1 MPKEIKNIADS
12 VMREIHESKLKM
24 RPRFYFIIGSSLIL
38 IGLVFSVISSVFLV
52 GLIRFSLRTH
62 GPMGEYRFAQLIES
76 FPWWAIILAISGLII
91 GVWLIRQYDFSYK
104 INFKIIIIG
113 FVAAIIIAGWLVDAS
128 GLNDAFS
135 RRGCSMHRLYR
146 QNSCLNNL
154 K

>member
-12 VMREIHESKLKM
+12 VMREIREGNLKM
-24 RPRFYFIIGSSLIL
+24 RPRLYFIAGSIL
-38 IGLVFSVISSVFLV
+38 IFIGLIFSVLSSVFLV

-62 GPMGEYRFAQLIES
+62 GPMGEYRLAELIDS
-76 FPWWAIILAISGLII
+76 FPWWAAVLAVLGLII

-113 FVAAIIIAGWLVDAS
+113 FIAAIIIAGWLVDAS
-128 GLNDAFS
+128 GLNDNFS
-135 RRGCSMHRLYR
+135 RRGCDMNRLYR
-146 QNSCLNNL
+146 QNSCQNNL